1 MAAFW
6 KRSRPSNTWAQAL
19 QPGSSD
25 PVGWLDDRMLAPD
38 LTRGVR
44 VGDVLPTGFDAYVRI
59 MHPVTTRDGPTTWA
73 VIAEQTGRVAHPR
86 MQWQAIAYPAQG
98 REPPA
103 VTGDGPAQGVFPL
116 DLMTNLIDI
125 LSIHT
130 STPETTHFT
139 VAAGT
144 PGLPDSAT
152 ATIDH
157 GGRPHL
163 LLVADLSAGTRAF
176 VLDPTGEPVDP
187 HVSPHLWWPDDH
199 AWVVA
204 TDVDF
209 RSTMVAAPRACA
221 DQIVADPTF
230 ETFEVGVDDRADL
243 GGDDR
248 NPLPPPLAHLF
259 S

>member
-1 MAAFW
+1 
-6 KRSRPSNTWAQAL
+6 
-19 QPGSSD
+19 
-25 PVGWLDDRMLAPD
+25 VEWLSQRISAPD
-38 LTRGVR
+38 LARGVR
-44 VGDVLPTGFDAYVRI
+44 VGDVVPTGFDAYVRI
-59 MHPVTTRDGPTTWA
+59 MHPVPTPDGPTSWA

-98 REPPA
+98 RQAPA
-103 VTGDGPAQGVFPL
+103 VTGDGPAQGAFPL
-116 DLMTNLIDI
+116 DLTANLIDI

-130 STPETTHFT
+130 STPETTHFA
-139 VAAGT
+139 VAAAT
-144 PGLPDSAT
+144 AGLPEAQMP
-152 ATIDH
+152 TIDH
-157 GGRPHL
+157 AGRPHL
-163 LLVADLSAGTRAF
+163 LFVADLSAGTRAF
-176 VLDPTGEPVDP
+176 VLSPDGEPVDP

-209 RSTMVAAPRACA
+209 RSTMVAAPRTCA
-221 DQIVADPTF
+221 DQIMADPTF